1 MMENSAQ
8 LTQLIQNWAR
18 AVRNRDIAAIM
29 SHHAEQIV
37 MYDVPPP
44 FQSVGLEAYRQTWDT
59 FFTGTQ
65 PGIFDIV
72 ELQVKAGDE
81 IAFAYASMKCS
92 VKNDNGEF
100 EELPFRLTIGLEKIN
115 GQWLIV
121 HEHHSIPAS

>member
-1 MMENSAQ
+1 MENSA
-8 LTQLIQNWAR
+8 LITQHIQNWAL
-18 AVRNRDIAAIM
+18 AVRDRDIAAIM
-29 SHHAEQIV
+29 AHHADQIV

-44 FQSVGLEAYRQTWDT
+44 FQSVGLEAYCQTWDN

-65 PGIFDIV
+65 PGIFDIGD
-72 ELQVKAGDE
+72 LQVKAGDE

-92 VKNDNGEF
+92 VKSDNGEF